1 VGNTGYILGGK
12 RMRTYGMAWFNLQL
26 SELIMSAGNELVVKE
41 VKSRNGEKLAD
52 ERATMILL
60 CLVVLG

>member
-1 VGNTGYILGGK
+1 MGNTGYILGGK